1 MKGLFIVLEGP
12 DGSGKS
18 TMAQMIASYLED
30 KGHNIVFTREPGGTP
45 IGEKLRD
52 IILDNKNIEMADTT
66 EALLY
71 AAARAQLVAEKI
83 KPLIEKGK
91 TIISERFVYSSLVY
105 QGIGRKLGVNN
116 VKMIN
121 DFGLQGIKPDIV
133 LFFDIDPEKALNRK
147 IEING
152 GDRLEQE
159 DISFHRSVFEGYK
172 EIIKDYSEIK
182 TINAERTK
190 EEIFEEIKF
199 IIDENLNK
207 IFNSEKY

>member
-45 IGEKLRD
+45 IGEKVRD

-207 IFNSEKY
+207 